1 MRFESMNSIFGTIDD
16 LFLFCKVVQ
25 LGSQQAAAKAL
36 NLPVSTV
43 SRRLSLMEEKLAVR
57 LLEKKGR
64 ELVPTET
71 GQQYYQ
77 LLESQFSDLESHC
90 YQLSEHVDEV
100 TGTIRLSLP
109 YRFYN
114 AYIRDLIVDF
124 LVEFPQT
131 QIEVS
136 LCAEDALPET
146 DRDLVLTFDISRAEG
161 MIARPLFLAKHGVFV
176 SKSYID
182 KQAVSDIE
190 TLDIEVLDWIR
201 LEDKTNITYIDAT
214 QTLKQINIRPRLQVN
229 DLDQVLHAAIK
240 GLGAAR
246 LPVHLIEPEMNLVEI
261 FSDCQFPSRQ
271 SYLVYKERKFQPKAL
286 TILVERIINTM
297 ARS

>member
-246 LPVHLIEPEMNLVEI
+246 LPVHLIQPEMNLVEI

>member
-201 LEDKTNITYIDAT
+201 LEDKTNITYIDVT

-246 LPVHLIEPEMNLVEI
+246 LPVHLIQPEMNLVEI

>member
-1 MRFESMNSIFGTIDD
+1 MNSIFGTIDD

-36 NLPVSTV
+36 NIPVSTV

-57 LLEKKGR
+57 LLEKNGR
-64 ELVPTET
+64 EQVPTET

-176 SKSYID
+176 SKRYFD
-182 KQAVSDIE
+182 KQTASDIE
-190 TLDIEVLDWIR
+190 KLDIEQIDIEKLDWIR

-214 QTLKQINIRPRLQVN
+214 QTLKQITIRPRLQVN
-229 DLDQVLHAAIK
+229 DLDQVLHATIK
-240 GLGAAR
+240 GLGAAK
-246 LPVHLIEPEMNLVEI
+246 LPVHLIQPEMNLVEI

>member
-1 MRFESMNSIFGTIDD
+1 MD
-16 LFLFCKVVQ
+16 
-25 LGSQQAAAKAL
+25 
-36 NLPVSTV
+36 LPVSTV

-90 YQLSEHVDEV
+90 YQLSEHVDAV

-146 DRDLVLTFDISRAEG
+146 DRDLVLTFDISGAEG

-176 SKSYID
+176 SKRYVD
-182 KQAVSDIE
+182 KQTASDIE
-190 TLDIEVLDWIR
+190 ALDIEKLDWIR
-201 LEDKTNITYIDAT
+201 LDDKTNMTYIDET

-229 DLDQVLHAAIK
+229 DLDQVLHATIK

-246 LPVHLIEPEMNLVEI
+246 LPVHLIQANMNLVEI
-261 FSDCQFPSRQ
+261 FTDYQFPSRQ

-286 TILVERIINTM
+286 TILVERIISTM
-297 ARS
+297 ART

>member
-1 MRFESMNSIFGTIDD
+1 MNSIFGTIDD

-246 LPVHLIEPEMNLVEI
+246 LPVHLIQPEMNLVEI

>member
-1 MRFESMNSIFGTIDD
+1 MNSIFGTIDD

>member
-1 MRFESMNSIFGTIDD
+1 MNSIFGTIDD

-201 LEDKTNITYIDAT
+201 LEDKTNITYIDVT

-246 LPVHLIEPEMNLVEI
+246 LPVHLIQPEMNLVEI